1 MACAPCRLTGRVSP
15 AGASSCDFTPICAN
29 KSSTVLSAEM
39 SLGGRGCQS
48 RGHAGF
54 YGFMPCHPQEL
65 QGSGSTPSGPAAGL
79 VRFGQGFGALSVPLL
94 LLISSQRQPAAEEPR
109 LSPAGFPK
117 SSPGSCPTVTAV
129 LGWCLS
135 TPCGHGLPLTDTRG
149 WVLVPLKFK
158 M

>member
-1 MACAPCRLTGRVSP
+1 
-15 AGASSCDFTPICAN
+15 
-29 KSSTVLSAEM
+29 
-39 SLGGRGCQS
+39 
-48 RGHAGF
+48 
-54 YGFMPCHPQEL
+54 MPCHPQEL

-158 M
+158 MWRDAGMIKADHQQRSGISHLISDISTGIDPIPGGRKDLVPRQGG